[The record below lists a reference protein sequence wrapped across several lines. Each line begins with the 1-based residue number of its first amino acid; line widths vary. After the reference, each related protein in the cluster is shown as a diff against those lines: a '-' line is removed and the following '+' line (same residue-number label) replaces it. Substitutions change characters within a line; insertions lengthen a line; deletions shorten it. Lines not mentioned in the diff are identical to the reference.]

1 MSSDKIGF
9 RQREGLTPPAQP
21 YKKNWG
27 DSPSESEVTAP
38 ASNTDVT
45 TNNQPTGVP
54 NGQAAAEPTTPTND
68 APTGAGFE
76 APDEEQIPV
85 AKDPTKADDYKQKID
100 VKVGDGVSASAA
112 EQLGKQVLGGS
123 LPYTP
128 KAKTEEEIADTHERL
143 MTDDP
148 LYGIEYHIKQ
158 AKQMADERK
167 PETNEE
173 RAAREKKERRQKIW
187 SAVGDGLMALSNLY
201 FTTQG
206 APNMYNKAN
215 SQQDALQKRFDKEK
229 ANREAR
235 EKEYNDLQIR
245 LGDLYVNRGKTV
257 REMEA
262 AAEARKQARE
272 KVEREQ
278 EKHNWEKLAQPAAQ
292 AAAEAKARTA
302 AAEADWAEKYYGNRA
317 NNVGKSKSGGNYVE
331 VEIVDPATGELK
343 KLRVTGNEAAKILG
357 RQNID
362 DSNITMREEDDIV
375 LGTKKST
382 TTKGKSAQQKNAEE
396 TYKKRKEAA
405 EKAKGKGGGN
415 AGGGSSTTIP
425 GKSKKDNT
433 MPGVK

>member
-1 MSSDKIGF
+1 MTQDE
-9 RQREGLTPPAQP
+9 QRRNNVPG
-21 YKKNWG
+21 G
-27 DSPSESEVTAP
+27 SPSEPEVTAP
-38 ASNTDVT
+38 AGNTDVT
-45 TNNQPTGVP
+45 TTNQPTGVP
-54 NGQAAAEPTTPTND
+54 NDQAAAQPTTPTND
-68 APTGAGFE
+68 TE
-76 APDEEQIPV
+76 
-85 AKDPTKADDYKQKID
+85 DPTKAEDFKQKID
-100 VKVGDGVSASAA
+100 FKFGNGITASAA
-112 EQLGKQVLGGS
+112 EQLGKQVVDGS

-128 KAKTEEEIADTHERL
+128 EAKTEKEIQDTHERL
-143 MTDDP
+143 MADDP
-148 LYGIEYHIKQ
+148 LYAMDYSIKKV
-158 AKQMADERK
+158 KQMADERR
-167 PETNEE
+167 PETDEE
-173 RAAREKKERRQKIW
+173 RAAREKKEKRQQIW

-201 FTTQG
+201 FTTKG

-215 SQQDALQKRFDKEK
+215 SQQDALQKRMDKEK
-229 ANREAR
+229 ADREAR

-245 LGDLYVNRGKTV
+245 LGDLYANRGRTV

-272 KVEREQ
+272 KAEREQ

-317 NNVGKSKSGGNYVE
+317 NGAGKSKSGGNYVD

-362 DSNITMREEDDIV
+362 DSNVTTRKEDDIV
-375 LGTKKST
+375 LGTKTST

-405 EKAKGKGGGN
+405 DKANGN

-425 GKSKKDNT
+425 GKDKKDNT

>member
-1 MSSDKIGF
+1 MSSDKTEF
-9 RQREGLTPPAQP
+9 RQREGLTAPSQP

-38 ASNTDVT
+38 AGNTDVT
-45 TNNQPTGVP
+45 TTDQSTGVP
-54 NGQAAAEPTTPTND
+54 SGQ
-68 APTGAGFE
+68 
-76 APDEEQIPV
+76 
-85 AKDPTKADDYKQKID
+85 
-100 VKVGDGVSASAA
+100 AA

-128 KAKTEEEIADTHERL
+128 KAKTEEELQDTHERL

-167 PETNEE
+167 PETDKE
-173 RAAREKKERRQKIW
+173 RAAREKKERRQQIW

-201 FTTQG
+201 FTTKG

-215 SQQDALQKRFDKEK
+215 SQQDALQKRLDKDK
-229 ANREAR
+229 ADREAR

-272 KVEREQ
+272 KAEREQ
-278 EKHNWEKLAQPAAQ
+278 EKHNWERLAQPAAQ
-292 AAAEAKARTA
+292 AAAEAKAKTA
-302 AAEADWAEKYYGNRA
+302 EEEAKHAEEYYSNRA
-317 NNVGKSKSGGNYVE
+317 QRVGGSGSRGGAFTAKYPVINADGEIIARVYSKEEARVRTEQEGGGEYWPE
-331 VEIVDPATGELK
+331 VVTESEYEKRDP
-343 KLRVTGNEAAKILG
+343 
-357 RQNID
+357 
-362 DSNITMREEDDIV
+362 V
-375 LGTKKST
+375 LGTTKTTRTTVKQTKTKK
-382 TTKGKSAQQKNAEE
+382 KEDKPEGKN
-396 TYKKRKEAA
+396 
-405 EKAKGKGGGN
+405 GGN

-425 GKSKKDNT
+425 GKGKKDNT